1 VEKGKQF
8 TILSFV
14 GGGIRGLMSVTIL
27 QKLHERF
34 PHLIEH
40 TDLIA
45 GCSTGSIITSELLA
59 GKTPKEL
66 IEFFTSPKGEIG
78 FYNDMNHDPRQ
89 PAYSIEKVF
98 ASQFLLHRE
107 KKVSELER
115 KKVLFV
121 SFNVGGLAVKDGVQT
136 PTPWKPL
143 MYTNMLPGLGDVLI
157 AKAAT
162 SSGAMPGQLG
172 SYDGNVDGAFF
183 NHDPTVA
190 AISLAV
196 AAGHKLENIVAITIG
211 TGLMHDWIASDTG
224 PWGADQWMNGVAD
237 PFNSTPPFLMNQS
250 KPGPVLDMCLNG
262 TSTELMPTLAAM
274 LLGDRYANINP
285 RLPFF
290 IPENT
295 TYQQAIDLL
304 QDKGNKADTAHAE
317 ALIEAYWWDHL
328 PDGPVEQA
336 EAPVAVAAVESQAAA
351 NPPSASKSAST
362 STGELNLGPYYIQ
375 QLNAGHFV
383 LDVDGNSPDAETP
396 VIAYAVNLP
405 ETANQQWRFVPAG
418 PEAPGWWYLET
429 LMDTGFVMTVLP
441 LGTAGEWPVVM
452 QARQPVIE
460 ADAQLWSLQPTEVL
474 GYWYIQSKYGA
485 SNAQAPAVIT
495 LGDDASGARVWA
507 NPISFSGFQT
517 QAWGFKPVNW

>member
-1 VEKGKQF
+1 MEQGKQF

-27 QKLHERF
+27 EKLYQRF
-34 PHLIEH
+34 PKLLEH

-59 GKTPKEL
+59 GQSPSDL
-66 IEFFTSPKGEIG
+66 ITFFTTKEIG
-78 FYNDMNHDPRQ
+78 FYDKMNHDPRQ
-89 PAYSIEKVF
+89 PAYSIDEVF
-98 ASQFLLHRE
+98 ASQYERHRDQ
-107 KKVSELER
+107 KVSDIQGR
-115 KKVLFV
+115 GVLFV
-121 SFNVGGLAVKDGVQT
+121 SFNVGGLSVQDGVQT

-172 SYDGNVDGAFF
+172 SYEGNVDGAFF

-211 TGLMHDWIASDTG
+211 TGLMHDWIASDTHG
-224 PWGADQWMNGVAD
+224 WGADQWMTGVAN
-237 PFNSTPPFLMNQS
+237 PFDSTPPFLMNQS
-250 KPGPVLDMCLNG
+250 KPGPVLDMSLNG
-262 TSTELMPTLAAM
+262 TSTELMPTMAAL

-285 RLPFF
+285 TLPFF

-304 QDKGNKADTAHAE
+304 QDKGRNADTAHAE
-317 ALIEAYWWDHL
+317 ALIEAYWREHTDH
-328 PDGPVEQA
+328 GPVTTA
-336 EAPVAVAAVESQAAA
+336 GAGGKAAA
-351 NPPSASKSAST
+351 SPPSTGT

-375 QLNAGHFV
+375 QLNAEHFV
-383 LDVDGNSPDAETP
+383 LDVDGNDSSAGTP
-396 VIAYAVNLP
+396 VIAYAPNLP
-405 ETANQQWRFVPAG
+405 ETTNQQWRFVPAG
-418 PEAPGWWYLET
+418 PEAPGWWYLQT
-429 LMDTGFVMTVLP
+429 LMETGFVLTVQP
-441 LGTAGEWPVVM
+441 LGTAGAWPVVV
-452 QARQPVIE
+452 QPKKPVIE
-460 ADAQLWSLQPTEVL
+460 ADTQLWSLQPTEVL
-474 GYWYIQSKYGA
+474 GYWYVQSKYGA

-507 NPISFSGFQT
+507 DPISFSDFKA
-517 QAWGFKPVNW
+517 QAWGFKPVYW